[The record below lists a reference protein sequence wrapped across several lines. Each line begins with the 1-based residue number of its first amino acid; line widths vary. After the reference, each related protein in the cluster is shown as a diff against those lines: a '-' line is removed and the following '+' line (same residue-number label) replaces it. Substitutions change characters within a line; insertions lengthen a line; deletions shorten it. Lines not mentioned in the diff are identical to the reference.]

1 LVYIVLDLVV
11 LVPYD
16 DYRFNLK
23 RGMDMATRI
32 YVGFSSYNPW
42 STREVFKSSHT
53 PTQETHGDRYQW
65 AMGPFRT
72 MRGAK
77 YMVDTTRRGAYT
89 QHVDD
94 AEENAKILAA
104 VA

>member
-1 LVYIVLDLVV
+1 
-11 LVPYD
+11 
-16 DYRFNLK
+16 
-23 RGMDMATRI
+23 MAQRI
-32 YVGFSSYNPW
+32 YVGFSSYSPW
-42 STREVFKSSHT
+42 SAKEVFKSSHT
-53 PTQETHGDRYQW
+53 PTEESHGERYQW

-77 YMVDTTRRGAYT
+77 YMVDATHRGAYT